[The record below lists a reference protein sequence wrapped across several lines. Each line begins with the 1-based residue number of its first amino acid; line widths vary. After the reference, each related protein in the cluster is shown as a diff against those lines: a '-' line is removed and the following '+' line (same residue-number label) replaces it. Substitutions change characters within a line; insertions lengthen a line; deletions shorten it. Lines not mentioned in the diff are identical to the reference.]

1 MRLQSQIRLSDQ
13 QFHFHFF
20 HTRGKECP
28 GSSCI
33 CNYSFCLE
41 ETYSWAG
48 TGLMA
53 PPTTG
58 DQTVQFLYVLKEGA
72 ESKLSLANSINDLHE
87 ARSQPL

>member
-1 MRLQSQIRLSDQ
+1 
-13 QFHFHFF
+13 
-20 HTRGKECP
+20 
-28 GSSCI
+28 
-33 CNYSFCLE
+33 
-41 ETYSWAG
+41 
-48 TGLMA
+48 MA